1 MIPVQRLEPAAAGDA
16 RLVDHLTGLVN
27 EVYAIAERGLRR
39 VRTERMTPDELRRL
53 IRAGEVAV
61 ATRDSRV
68 VGSVHV
74 HDVGGGVSLFG
85 ALVAAPDQRN
95 TGVGRALIA
104 LAERESRERGIHTM
118 RLELLVPREWQ
129 HPSKEFLKGWYGR
142 RGYGIVRTVAF
153 DEAYPHLA
161 PLLAI
166 ACDLEIRE
174 KPLR

>member
-1 MIPVQRLEPAAAGDA
+1 VIPVQWLEPAAADDA

-27 EVYAIAERGLRR
+27 EVYAIAERGLWR
-39 VRTERMTPDELRRL
+39 VRTERVTPDELRRL
-53 IRAGEVAV
+53 IRAGEIAV

-129 HPSKEFLKGWYGR
+129 HPSKEFLKGWYSR
-142 RGYGIVRTVAF
+142 LGYRLVRTGRLG
-153 DEAYPHLA
+153 DDYPQLE
-161 PLLAI
+161 PLLVTP
-166 ACDLEIRE
+166 CDLTTWE
-174 KPLR
+174 KPL